1 MVRCPTRASSRTP
14 LSAIFGGVDLRR
26 GCLDLRLGGIQ
37 LSPALHHR
45 GPSLIAVDI
54 KIEPLL
60 TKRFLVLANGGIFGA
75 ALINRDRELSENRDV
90 RLPQHLRLY
99 VVALRVGSGKPEI
112 GINRAFADFHREFG
126 NVDAVHRRQHRG
138 THRLAR
144 GNRAR

>member
-1 MVRCPTRASSRTP
+1 VVRCPTRASSRTP

-37 LSPALHHR
+37 LSLALHHR

-75 ALINRDRELSENRDV
+75 ALINRDCE
-90 RLPQHLRLY
+90 
-99 VVALRVGSGKPEI
+99 
-112 GINRAFADFHREFG
+112 
-126 NVDAVHRRQHRG
+126 
-138 THRLAR
+138 
-144 GNRAR
+144 